1 MQAVA
6 ISNWLS
12 ETLAKQ
18 LYLASPW
25 HSKKTSQKEEKWVVT
40 KSNPICKKKTK
51 IKQSTEVGFG
61 SNLTSCKTNLKHN
74 REVKS

>member
-6 ISNWLS
+6 ISDWLS
-12 ETLAKQ
+12 RTLAKQ

-40 KSNPICKKKTK
+40 KSNPIYKKNNPKR
-51 IKQSTEVGFG
+51 STEVGFG
-61 SNLTSCKTNLKHN
+61 SSLTSCKTKLKYN